1 VRGFKFG
8 IVGSALLCVAY
19 AANAASPTSELQKQ
33 VRAAT
38 FEVVLPK
45 VKEGRVTYE
54 RRLPLELIPFVERTD
69 KYWPVGSAFTIAPGQ
84 YVSAGHVMLLG
95 VGSQFGAP
103 ALRDSE
109 DHVFQVDRVL
119 QFSMH
124 EDYMVFTVKDGPT
137 AEPLQP
143 ATEFSLDSPVFAV
156 GNALGQGVVI
166 RDGLLNSQTPEAQ
179 DGRWKW
185 LRFSAAASPG
195 NSGGPLLDEA
205 GRVLGIV
212 TMKSE
217 NENLNYALPI
227 ERVLHG
233 SKKNAEFDVRESF
246 GLPLLK
252 NTNVATF
259 QHQFGLPTT
268 YADFAKKVQ
277 EAHLAYFNE
286 ETRKLFDDN
295 AGVLFPKGESDK
307 VLASLPFDELP
318 SMLAQDEDGEW
329 ELRTAA
335 NIDEAKLPNEG
346 KVQTGSLLETTVFA
360 ARFGGSDPNFTAFTD
375 SKQFMDVL
383 LKGVKVTRMVGL
395 ESVRAT
401 SLGAAQSDTEV
412 RDRFGRQWRLRIWPL
427 EFVDADLV
435 LMSLPTPQGFV
446 GMARYAPAGST
457 AINAQTLKIYAD
469 YFHVTYGG
477 SLAQW
482 KAFLAAKDLRPQM
495 LDSIA
500 LTQDASGLH
509 YRSARFDIDAP
520 ADLLELKSDS
530 PLQLRTAFIKDGD
543 RLRLDVAGL
552 FLQEKRDGETYVG
565 IFRQAKPGNEAG
577 KPLRDRWDHMLKLD
591 DEFSSSRGFDRDM
604 HKFWKRTAV
613 AARPAAKDT
622 SEANVMYEVICGR
635 EGQLVPREID
645 EMQERLLRGLRIKER

>member
-1 VRGFKFG
+1 MRRLKFAVIG
-8 IVGSALLCVAY
+8 AGLLCVACLTY
-19 AANAASPTSELQKQ
+19 AATPTPELQKK

-45 VKEGRVTYE
+45 INEERVTYE
-54 RRLPLELIPFVERTD
+54 RKLPLELIPFVERTD

-84 YVSAGHVMLLG
+84 YISAGHVMLLG

-109 DHVFQVDRVL
+109 NRVLQIDRVL
-119 QFSMH
+119 QFSLH
-124 EDYMVFTVKDGPT
+124 EDYMVFTVKDGDST
-137 AEPLQP
+137 EPLQP
-143 ATEFSLDSPVFAV
+143 TTEFAIDSPVFAV

-195 NSGGPLLDEA
+195 NSGGPLLDET

-212 TMKSE
+212 TMKSA

-227 ERVLHG
+227 ERVLKG
-233 SKKNAEFDVRESF
+233 STKNAQFDVRESF

-252 NTNVATF
+252 NTNVGTF
-259 QHQFGLPTT
+259 KHEFSLPVT
-268 YADFAKKVQ
+268 YAEFAKKVQ
-277 EAHLAYFNE
+277 DAHVAYFNE
-286 ETRKLFDDN
+286 QTRKLLEDN
-295 AGVLFPKGESDK
+295 AAVLFPKGESDK

-318 SMLAQDEDGEW
+318 AMLAQDDQGEW
-329 ELRTAA
+329 EFRTAS

-360 ARFGGSDPNFTAFTD
+360 TRFGSTEPNLAAFTD
-375 SKQFMDVL
+375 SKQFMDTL
-383 LKGVKVTRMVGL
+383 LKGLKVTRTVGL

-401 SLGAAQSDTEV
+401 SLGVAQSDTEV
-412 RDRFGRQWRLRIWPL
+412 RDRFGRKWRLRIWPL
-427 EFVDADLV
+427 EFVDANLV
-435 LMSLPTPQGFV
+435 LMTLPTPQGFV
-446 GMARYAPAGST
+446 GMARYAPAGT
-457 AINAQTLKIYAD
+457 IAINAQTLKLFAD
-469 YFHVTYGG
+469 YFHAGYAG

-482 KAFLAAKDLRPQM
+482 KAFLAAKDLRPEM
-495 LDSIA
+495 FDSIA
-500 LTQDASGLH
+500 LSQDAAGVH
-509 YRSARFDIDAP
+509 YRSTRFDLDAAP
-520 ADLLELKSDS
+520 ELLALRPES

-552 FLQEKRDGETYVG
+552 FLQEKRKGETYVG
-565 IFRQAKPGNEAG
+565 VFRQAKPGKEAG
-577 KPLRDRWDHMLKLD
+577 KELLDRWEHMLKLD
-591 DEFSSSRGFDRDM
+591 DEFDSNRGFDRDM

-613 AARPAAKDT
+613 AARPSGKDP
-622 SEANVMYEVICGR
+622 SEAKVMYEVICGR